1 MPPAAP
7 MLMLCWACAAAF
19 QLLSP
24 AWLALIM
31 QVPTAVK
38 VSVPPASTQPLLPA
52 ASDTVGVNPELATAL
67 TL

>member
-1 MPPAAP
+1 
-7 MLMLCWACAAAF
+7 
-19 QLLSP
+19 
-24 AWLALIM
+24 M